1 MPFHCSTPVVQD
13 TPLLFYDLV
22 RLLLCGFICMSDSS
36 LFISCSVF
44 SRAGTWHLPRVML
57 LSQEKCGR
65 ILHYTVFHC
74 PPCLCSPLWSLNS
87 IPQCFLVKVV
97 LTWFVSLLVKMLL
110 PYFCQMDPVSPQQ
123 SLFLKQVLVVIKV
136 HTLPAT
142 SATHHHGDIQ
152 GASAPTWPF
161 PFISRPREYTSWASM
176 PFILAPGTL
185 WSLLAHSRSLWTVSL
200 EPIWMNSK
208 G

>member
-1 MPFHCSTPVVQD
+1 MRCLTYTSDLGSFHSEWFIPWRVCALPSLHSVVQD
-13 TPLLFYDLV
+13 TPLLLYDLV
-22 RLLLCGFICMSDSS
+22 RLLLCAFIWISDSS
-36 LFISCSVF
+36 LFISCSAF
-44 SRAGTWHLPRVML
+44 SCAGTWHLPPVML

-123 SLFLKQVLVVIKV
+123 SLFLK
-136 HTLPAT
+136 
-142 SATHHHGDIQ
+142 
-152 GASAPTWPF
+152 
-161 PFISRPREYTSWASM
+161 
-176 PFILAPGTL
+176 
-185 WSLLAHSRSLWTVSL
+185 
-200 EPIWMNSK
+200 
-208 G
+208 